1 MSFIA
6 TANPPNAAA
15 EPPIANDGFWPD
27 IDRTALRQ
35 SIRLDGTVT
44 AERLLPAILDAM
56 AAVNAELQAWA
67 DQQQANGHATLGEV
81 PAKTLAGESVK
92 LRHYRRAVYSHVQA
106 QLAEAYRDTDTLP
119 QGTGKEPRV
128 QAALEVRVDGFL
140 QSLRWAVADIQGTPR
155 VIAEL
160 L

>member
-6 TANPPNAAA
+6 TANPPDAAL

-27 IDRTALRQ
+27 IDRAALRQ
-35 SIRLDGTVT
+35 AIRLDGTVT
-44 AERLLPAILDAM
+44 AERLRPAILDAM

-67 DQQQANGHATLGEV
+67 EAQQEQGHATLAEV
-81 PAKTLAGESVK
+81 PAKTLDGESVK

-106 QLAEAYRDTDTLP
+106 QLAEGYRDADTLP

-128 QAALEVRVDGFL
+128 LAALETRVDGFL
-140 QSLRWAVADIQGTPR
+140 QQLRWAIADLQGGSR